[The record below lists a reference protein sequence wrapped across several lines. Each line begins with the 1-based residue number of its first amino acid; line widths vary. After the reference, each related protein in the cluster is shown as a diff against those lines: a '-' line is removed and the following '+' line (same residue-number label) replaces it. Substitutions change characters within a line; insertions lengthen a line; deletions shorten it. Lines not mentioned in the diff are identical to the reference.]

1 MGGARPF
8 RLGPVIDRGILPLW
22 KVWIDFSM
30 ATHECGK
37 DKAGLDNYGE
47 PKALKMGGRV
57 PHRE

>member
-8 RLGPVIDRGILPLW
+8 RLGRVIDRGILPLW
-22 KVWIDFSM
+22 KVRIDLSV

-57 PHRE
+57 PLRE